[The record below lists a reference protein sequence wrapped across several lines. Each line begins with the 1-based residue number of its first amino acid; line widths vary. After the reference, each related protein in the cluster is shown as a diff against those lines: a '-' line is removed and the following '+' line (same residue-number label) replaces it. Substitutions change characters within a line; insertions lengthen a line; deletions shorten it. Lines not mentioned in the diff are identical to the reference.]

1 MNKKIVKK
9 LTLNRETLYGLTEAQ
24 LGKIAGGMMIG
35 PSDPGDISC
44 KGSCG
49 CPPPQ

>member
-1 MNKKIVKK
+1 MNKKIAKK
-9 LTLNRETLYGLTEAQ
+9 LVLSKETLRDLSEAQ
-24 LGKIAGGMMIG
+24 LGKIAGGIG

-49 CPPPQ
+49 CPPTQ